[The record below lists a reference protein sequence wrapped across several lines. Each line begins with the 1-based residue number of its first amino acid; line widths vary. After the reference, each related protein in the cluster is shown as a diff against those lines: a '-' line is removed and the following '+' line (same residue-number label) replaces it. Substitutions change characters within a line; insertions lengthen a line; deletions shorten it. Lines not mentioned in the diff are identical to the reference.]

1 MSFFDWLDA
10 WLTKNFSC
18 WFGSCRCPWKNAK
31 MQEMWRCRR
40 WVGEICGPCCRMVKL
55 ISSSRCSSISCCLF
69 YGCWGA
75 FCINHLA
82 IARTKKTH
90 YLTDLAQRWPI
101 CKIKLTSQLSVFTSW
116 IGKCFPKFF
125 GEKHEP
131 RVSWLFK
138 SLVDITADRC
148 FLIIHIKTNGCVFR
162 LHLITPFSG
171 SNMVIQFSQQYIV
184 QKKTHR
190 NIGVLPWVFKTPL
203 APRCL
208 LNNCTASAALFA
220 LLRAEQIS
228 WSLKHRGW
236 CGLGNLPIKSLLSS
250 RLNAD

>member
-82 IARTKKTH
+82 IARTKKNTLPYWPSPKVAH
-90 YLTDLAQRWPI
+90 LQDQTDEPA
-101 CKIKLTSQLSVFTSW
+101 F
-116 IGKCFPKFF
+116 CFHLLDWQMFPQIFR
-125 GEKHEP
+125 GET
-131 RVSWLFK
+131 R
-138 SLVDITADRC
+138 T
-148 FLIIHIKTNGCVFR
+148 
-162 LHLITPFSG
+162 
-171 SNMVIQFSQQYIV
+171 Q
-184 QKKTHR
+184 
-190 NIGVLPWVFKTPL
+190 GVLAF
-203 APRCL
+203 
-208 LNNCTASAALFA
+208 
-220 LLRAEQIS
+220 QILGGHHC
-228 WSLKHRGW
+228 WSLF
-236 CGLGNLPIKSLLSS
+236 
-250 RLNAD
+250 LNYTH